1 MANVISNVLSE
12 ENEPAFSATA
22 RKAEEERRPAQSTSL
37 LNTTEKIANSVGNVL
52 SSSKVEIELIKPNF
66 GKSMLLSI

>member
-1 MANVISNVLSE
+1 MAIVISNILSE

-22 RKAEEERRPAQSTSL
+22 RKAEEGRRPAQSTSL
-37 LNTTEKIANSVGNVL
+37 LNATEKIANSVGNVL
-52 SSSKVEIELIKPNF
+52 SSSKVEIELIKSNF